1 MATVS
6 FGGPLE
12 FGAAS
17 FGDTVTRNAQNESV
31 PSDAIVTASI
41 APAATLFSITSVP
54 AYNVAIVD
62 VPLPPGHVG
71 PPLKKKGIYPDR
83 PFRRQ
88 DAAARAQ
95 GPGGRRARRTRGA
108 DVGCD
113 AGRCGGDARNSR
125 RHLGQSGR
133 GRAARHAAH
142 G

>member
-1 MATVS
+1 MAPVS

-41 APAATLFSITSVP
+41 APASTLFSITSVT

-71 PPLKKKGIYPDR
+71 PPLKKKVYT
-83 PFRRQ
+83 Q
-88 DAAARAQ
+88 T
-95 GPGGRRARRTRGA
+95 GRSDGKTPLPAHKRSEEHT
-108 DVGCD
+108 
-113 AGRCGGDARNSR
+113 SELQSL
-125 RHLGQSGR
+125 RHLVCR
-133 GRAARHAAH
+133 
-142 G
+142 